1 MFDNV
6 STANYESCSG
16 FLQAEGND
24 NTAHSTKQEALIL
37 FRNEDSCFDLVGER
51 LNKT

>member
-16 FLQAEGND
+16 FLQARGND
-24 NTAHSTKQEALIL
+24 NTAQEAVIMS
-37 FRNEDSCFDLVGER
+37 RNEDSCFDLVGER